1 MIRKSGSLSVIALF
15 WGVLV
20 LSLILSAQQPNE
32 TAPPSPPAKIVVRVN
47 SVLVPVVVRD
57 SQGRAM
63 GSLKKEDFQLFD
75 KNKPQVISGFS
86 IQERRSSI
94 NNAASTGAGPSPA
107 PAASAGPAAS
117 QPAPAAPGRF
127 IVFLFDDMHLSA
139 GDLSQVQKVAAKMV
153 TGALTDSDMAA
164 VVAISGTSS
173 GLTRDR
179 AKLQDAIMNLKA
191 QNPFRP
197 IGRSCPTIEYYEAD
211 RIENKRDL
219 IVQDAAV
226 DAAMAC
232 CECSRELAIT
242 YVEDAAR
249 RALQLGDQD
258 IHMTLVSLGNIVR
271 KLGAMGGQRTLIL
284 ISPGFLTVSA
294 ESEAL
299 KSAILDMAAELNVT
313 VSAVDARGLYTTVL
327 DASTDTTKDSQRSAR
342 TQSEYRGDSMQ
353 LNENIM
359 AELADGTGGKYFHN
373 SNDLQAGFQILT
385 EVPEYVYLLEMSLQN
400 VKQDGAYH
408 LLKVKVDQNGLSIQA
423 RRGYFA
429 PKPEKSKK

>member
-1 MIRKSGSLSVIALF
+1 MNWNSKSLSVISTFGL
-15 WGVLV
+15 LT
-20 LSLILSAQQPNE
+20 LSMVLSAQQPHE
-32 TAPPSPPAKIVVRVN
+32 TAPPPPPEKIVVKVN

-57 SQGRAM
+57 SQGRAV
-63 GSLKKEDFQLFD
+63 GNLKKEDFQLFD

-86 IQERRSSI
+86 VQERKSSI
-94 NNAASTGAGPSPA
+94 GNTANASPA
-107 PAASAGPAAS
+107 PGAPASPLAPEPASATPD
-117 QPAPAAPGRF
+117 RF

-139 GDLSQVQKVAAKMV
+139 GDLSQIQKVAMKMV
-153 TGALTDSDMAA
+153 TGALTDSDLAA

-179 AKLQDAIMNLKA
+179 GKLQDAIMSLRA

-211 RIENKRDL
+211 RIENKRDIMAL
-219 IVQDAAV
+219 DVAI

-232 CECSRELAIT
+232 CECSRQLAIT
-242 YVEDAAR
+242 YVEEAAR

-258 IHMTLVSLGNIVR
+258 IRMTLVSLGNAVR

-284 ISPGFLTVSA
+284 VSPGFLTVSA
-294 ESEAL
+294 ESVAL
-299 KSAILDMAAELNVT
+299 KSAILNMAAELNVT
-313 VSAVDARGLYTTVL
+313 VSAVDARGLYTTAL
-327 DASTDTTKDSQRSAR
+327 DASTDMTKETSRSGR
-342 TQSEYRGDSMQ
+342 SQSEYRSASMQ
-353 LNENIM
+353 LNEDIM

-373 SNDLQAGFQILT
+373 SNDLQRGFQILT
-385 EVPEYVYLLEMSLQN
+385 EAPEYVYLLEMSLDN

-408 LLKVKVDQNGLSIQA
+408 ILKVKVDQNGWTLQA

-429 PKPEKSKK
+429 PKSEKSKK

>member
-1 MIRKSGSLSVIALF
+1 MSKSLLAAARVWFVLLLSSQV
-15 WGVLV
+15 
-20 LSLILSAQQPNE
+20 SARQLNQP
-32 TAPPSPPAKIVVRVN
+32 PPQADVPKIVVKAN

-57 SQGRAM
+57 SQGRAV
-63 GSLKKEDFQLFD
+63 GNLKKEDFQLFD

-86 IQERRSSI
+86 IQERKSLISS
-94 NNAASTGAGPSPA
+94 AASGGTSP
-107 PAASAGPAAS
+107 GPAAPAS
-117 QPAPAAPGRF
+117 PTVTQPAAAAPDRF

-139 GDLSQVQKVAAKMV
+139 GDLSQIQKVAMKMV
-153 TGALTDSDMAA
+153 TEALTDSDMAA

-179 AKLQDAIMNLKA
+179 AKLQDAIMTLKA

-197 IGRSCPTIEYYEAD
+197 IGRSCPAIEYYEAD
-211 RIENKRDL
+211 RIENKRDFMA
-219 IVQDAAV
+219 QDVAV

-232 CECSRELAIT
+232 CECGRELAVT
-242 YVEDAAR
+242 YVHDAAR

-258 IHMTLVSLGNIVR
+258 IRMTLVSLGNIVR

-284 ISPGFLTVSA
+284 VSPGFLTVSA
-294 ESEAL
+294 ESTAL

-327 DASTDTTKDSQRSAR
+327 DASADTTRETQRSAR
-342 TQSEYRGDSMQ
+342 AQSQYRGDSML
-353 LNENIM
+353 LNEDIM
-359 AELADGTGGKYFHN
+359 AELADGTGGKFFHN
-373 SNDLQAGFQILT
+373 SNDLEGGFRILT

-408 LLKVKVDQNGLSIQA
+408 LLKVKVDQDGLKLQA